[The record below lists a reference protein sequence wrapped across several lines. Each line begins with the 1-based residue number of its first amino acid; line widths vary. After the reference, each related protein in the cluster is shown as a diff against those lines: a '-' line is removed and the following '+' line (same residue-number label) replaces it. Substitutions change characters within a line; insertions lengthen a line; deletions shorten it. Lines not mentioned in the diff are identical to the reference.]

1 MDSTRNNFFLGD
13 IMPEEKEPQIYVNF
27 TPPEEEEPEE
37 EVEEAPKP
45 RTKLEIWKE
54 RQRKQAE
61 G

>member
-1 MDSTRNNFFLGD
+1 
-13 IMPEEKEPQIYVNF
+13 MPEERDPKIYLNYEPPKEKEEPQK
-27 TPPEEEEPEE
+27 EEET
-37 EVEEAPKP
+37 PKP

>member
-1 MDSTRNNFFLGD
+1 
-13 IMPEEKEPQIYVNF
+13 MPEEKEPQIYVNF
-27 TPPEEEEPEE
+27 TPHLTDFEKFLEEEEEPKE

-61 G
+61 GG

>member
-1 MDSTRNNFFLGD
+1 
-13 IMPEEKEPQIYVNF
+13 MPEEKEPQIYVNF
-27 TPPEEEEPEE
+27 TPHLTDFEKFLEEEEEPKE

>member
-1 MDSTRNNFFLGD
+1 
-13 IMPEEKEPQIYVNF
+13 MPEEREPKIYLNYQPSESN
-27 TPPEEEEPEE
+27 TEEKEEPKE

-61 G
+61 GG

>member
-1 MDSTRNNFFLGD
+1 MSEESK
-13 IMPEEKEPQIYVNF
+13 PKEEEK
-27 TPPEEEEPEE
+27 
-37 EVEEAPKP
+37 VEEKPKP